1 MSVDSLAPDVVPSA
15 DGVPSGS
22 FGGLALSV
30 SVEAAHSGVYA
41 LLFDVRLVCL
51 PCEIR
56 LGCTMSEWRI
66 SLQEWRELRREF
78 PISASLGACRLAR
91 FVRDPLRWL
100 SEVQTRSGSI
110 RVAGSS

>member
-22 FGGLALSV
+22 FGGSALSV

-66 SLQEWRELRREF
+66 SLREWREFRRDF
-78 PISASLGACRLAR
+78 RISAALEACRLAR
-91 FVRDPLRWL
+91 FVRDPLRGL
-100 SEVQTRSGSI
+100 LEVQKRSGLI
-110 RVAGSS
+110 RFAGSS

>member
-1 MSVDSLAPDVVPSA
+1 MSVDSLARDVVPSA

-22 FGGLALSV
+22 FGGSALSV

-41 LLFDVRLVCL
+41 LLFDVRLVCR

-56 LGCTMSEWRI
+56 LVCTMSEWRI
-66 SLQEWRELRREF
+66 SLSEWRELRRDF
-78 PISASLGACRLAR
+78 PISAALEACRLAR
-91 FVRDPLRWL
+91 FIRDPLRWL
-100 SEVQTRSGSI
+100 LEVQTRSGSI

>member
-22 FGGLALSV
+22 FGGSALSV

-66 SLQEWRELRREF
+66 SLRKWREFRRDF
-78 PISASLGACRLAR
+78 RISAALEACRLAR

-100 SEVQTRSGSI
+100 LEVQKRSGSI
-110 RVAGSS
+110 RFAGSS